1 MKIVH
6 IKNTVKNIIGSHL
19 VFLFVSGILF
29 FSPGASDAG
38 ETADVFTL
46 EKTIQTALK
55 NNIELQKAKEDI
67 NAAAASKNASRA
79 NFLPTF
85 NASYQYKHNYEEI
98 TSPLFGIT
106 TPENEYVFAASIT
119 QPVFA
124 GFSIINRYKLAG
136 LGLSAADL
144 NEKIIRLEIIY
155 RANKAYFSVL
165 KALKTEGVLQETV
178 TQLSAHENVAKTFY
192 EVGMTPLNDLLKS
205 QVELAN
211 SKQELTRA
219 KNNLEYAKSDFNT
232 LLRRPINAPVD
243 LVDLLNYVPLTNEFD
258 YYLELAK
265 TNRLEIKLADLQI
278 EMAEKELA
286 LAKKDYF
293 PTVTLTGTRYQ
304 RGTDWDVAGGDG
316 ISDPNSWNIS
326 AIASWNFWE
335 WGKTYFGEKEKKS
348 RLHQAELNKDE
359 TADKIT
365 LDVKQSFLKTKESEN
380 NIITVQKAIEQAK
393 ENLRIS
399 QERYKEQIATST
411 DVLDAQT
418 LLSRTMT
425 NYYNALYDSKISKA
439 SLYRAMSME
448 LAE

>member
-1 MKIVH
+1 VS
-6 IKNTVKNIIGSHL
+6 IKNKVKNVIAAHL

-29 FSPGASDAG
+29 FSPRAADSG
-38 ETADVFTL
+38 ETAEVFTL
-46 EKTIQTALK
+46 EKTILTAVK
-55 NNIELQKAKEDI
+55 NNIELQRAKEDT
-67 NAAAASKNASRA
+67 NAAAAAKNAARA
-79 NFLPTF
+79 NFLPVF

-98 TSPLFGIT
+98 TSSLLGIT
-106 TPENEYVFAASIT
+106 TPEDDYIFAVSIT

-124 GFSIINRYKLAG
+124 GFSIINRYKLAD
-136 LGLSAADL
+136 LGLDAAGL
-144 NEKIIRLEIIY
+144 NEKITRLEIIY

-165 KALKTEGVLQETV
+165 KALKIEGVLQETV

-211 SKQELTRA
+211 SRQELTIA

-232 LLRRPINAPVD
+232 LLRRHINSSVD
-243 LVDLLNYVPLTNEFD
+243 LVDILNYIPLTNELD
-258 YYLELAK
+258 YYFELAQK
-265 TNRLEIKLADLQI
+265 NRLEIKLVELQI

-316 ISDPNSWNIS
+316 ISDPNSWNVS

-335 WGKTYFGEKEKKS
+335 WGKTCFGTIEKKS
-348 RLHQAELNKDE
+348 RLHQAKLKKDE
-359 TADKIT
+359 IADKI
-365 LDVKQSFLKTKESEN
+365 LLEVKQSFLKTKESES

-399 QERYKEQIATST
+399 RERYKEQIATST

-425 NYYNALYDSKISKA
+425 NYYNALYDFKISKA

>member
-1 MKIVH
+1 M
-6 IKNTVKNIIGSHL
+6 
-19 VFLFVSGILF
+19 
-29 FSPGASDAG
+29 
-38 ETADVFTL
+38 
-46 EKTIQTALK
+46 
-55 NNIELQKAKEDI
+55 
-67 NAAAASKNASRA
+67 
-79 NFLPTF
+79 
-85 NASYQYKHNYEEI
+85 
-98 TSPLFGIT
+98 
-106 TPENEYVFAASIT
+106 
-119 QPVFA
+119 
-124 GFSIINRYKLAG
+124 
-136 LGLSAADL
+136 
-144 NEKIIRLEIIY
+144 
-155 RANKAYFSVL
+155 
-165 KALKTEGVLQETV
+165 

-211 SKQELTRA
+211 SRQELTIA

-232 LLRRPINAPVD
+232 LLRRHINSSVD
-243 LVDLLNYVPLTNEFD
+243 LVDILNHMPLTNELD
-258 YYLELAK
+258 YYLELAQK
-265 TNRLEIKLADLQI
+265 NRLEIKLADLQI

-316 ISDPNSWNIS
+316 ISDPNSWNVS

-335 WGKTYFGEKEKKS
+335 WGKTCFGAKEKKS
-348 RLHQAELNKDE
+348 RLYQAKLSKDE
-359 TADKIT
+359 IADKIS
-365 LDVKQSFLKTKESEN
+365 LEVKQSFLKTKESEN

-425 NYYNALYDSKISKA
+425 NYYNALYDFKISKA

>member
-1 MKIVH
+1 VS
-6 IKNTVKNIIGSHL
+6 IKKKVKKNISVHL
-19 VFLFVSGILF
+19 VSLFVSGILF
-29 FSPGASDAG
+29 FSPGAADSAD
-38 ETADVFTL
+38 TAEIFTL
-46 EKTIQTALK
+46 EKTIQTAVK
-55 NNIELQKAKEDI
+55 NNIELQRAKEDI
-67 NAAAASKNASRA
+67 NAAAASKDASRA
-79 NFLPTF
+79 NFLPVF

-98 TSPLFGIT
+98 SSPLLGIT
-106 TPENEYVFAASIT
+106 TPENDYIFAASIT

-136 LGLSAADL
+136 LGLDAAGL
-144 NEKIIRLEIIY
+144 NEKITRLEIIY

-165 KALKTEGVLQETV
+165 KALKIEGVLQETV

-211 SKQELTRA
+211 AMQELTIA

-232 LLRRPINAPVD
+232 LLRRHINSSVD
-243 LVDLLNYVPLTNEFD
+243 LVDILNYAPLTNELD
-258 YYLELAK
+258 YYLELAQK
-265 TNRLEIKLADLQI
+265 NRLEIKLAELQI

-293 PTVTLTGTRYQ
+293 PTVTLIGTRYQ
-304 RGTDWDVAGGDG
+304 RGTDWDVDGGDG
-316 ISDPNSWNIS
+316 ISDPNSWNVS

-335 WGKTYFGEKEKKS
+335 WGKTSFVAKEKKS
-348 RLHQAELNKDE
+348 RLYQATLKKDE
-359 TADKIT
+359 IADKIS
-365 LDVKQSFLKTKESEN
+365 LEVKQSFLKTKESEN
-380 NIITVQKAIEQAK
+380 NIVTVQKAIEQAK

-399 QERYKEQIATST
+399 RERYKEQIATST

-448 LAE
+448 ISE

>member
-1 MKIVH
+1 VS
-6 IKNTVKNIIGSHL
+6 IKNKIKKNIAVHL
-19 VFLFVSGILF
+19 VSLFVSGILF
-29 FSPGASDAG
+29 FSPGAADSG
-38 ETADVFTL
+38 ETAEVFTL
-46 EKTIQTALK
+46 EKTIQTAVK
-55 NNIELQKAKEDI
+55 NNIELQRAKEDI

-79 NFLPTF
+79 NFLPVF

-98 TSPLFGIT
+98 SSPLLGIT
-106 TPENEYVFAASIT
+106 TPEDDYIFAASVT

-124 GFSIINRYKLAG
+124 GFSIINRYNLAD
-136 LGLSAADL
+136 LGLDAAGL
-144 NEKIIRLEIIY
+144 NEKITRLEITY

-165 KALKTEGVLQETV
+165 KALKIGGVLEETV

-211 SKQELTRA
+211 SRQELTIA

-232 LLRRPINAPVD
+232 LLRRPINLSVD
-243 LVDLLNYVPLTNEFD
+243 LVDILNHAPLTNELD
-258 YYLELAK
+258 YYLDLAQK
-265 TNRLEIKLADLQI
+265 NRLEIKLADLQI

-293 PTVTLTGTRYQ
+293 PTVTLIGTRYQ
-304 RGTDWDVAGGDG
+304 RGTDWDVDGGDG
-316 ISDPNSWNIS
+316 ISDPNSWNVS

-335 WGKTYFGEKEKKS
+335 WGKTSFGAKEKKS
-348 RLHQAELNKDE
+348 RLYQATLKKDE
-359 TADKIT
+359 IADKIS
-365 LDVKQSFLKTKESEN
+365 LEVKQSFLKTKESEN
-380 NIITVQKAIEQAK
+380 NIVTVQKAIEQAK

-399 QERYKEQIATST
+399 RERYKEQIATST

-448 LAE
+448 LSE

>member
-1 MKIVH
+1 VS
-6 IKNTVKNIIGSHL
+6 IKKKVKKNISVHL
-19 VFLFVSGILF
+19 VSLFVSGILF
-29 FSPGASDAG
+29 FSPGAADSAD
-38 ETADVFTL
+38 TAEIFTL
-46 EKTIQTALK
+46 EKTIQTAVK
-55 NNIELQKAKEDI
+55 NNIELQRAKEDI
-67 NAAAASKNASRA
+67 NAAAASKDASRA
-79 NFLPTF
+79 NFLPVF

-98 TSPLFGIT
+98 SSPLLGIT
-106 TPENEYVFAASIT
+106 TPENDYIFAASIT

-136 LGLSAADL
+136 LGLDAAGF
-144 NEKIIRLEIIY
+144 NEKITRLEIIY

-165 KALKTEGVLQETV
+165 KALKIEGVLQETV

-211 SKQELTRA
+211 AMQELTIA

-232 LLRRPINAPVD
+232 LLRRHINSSVD
-243 LVDLLNYVPLTNEFD
+243 LVDILNYAPLTNELD
-258 YYLELAK
+258 YYLELAQK
-265 TNRLEIKLADLQI
+265 NRLEIKLAELQI

-293 PTVTLTGTRYQ
+293 PTVTLIGTRYQ
-304 RGTDWDVAGGDG
+304 RGTDWDVDGGDG
-316 ISDPNSWNIS
+316 ISDPNSWNVS

-335 WGKTYFGEKEKKS
+335 WGKTSFVAKEKKS
-348 RLHQAELNKDE
+348 RLYQATLKKDE
-359 TADKIT
+359 IADKIS
-365 LDVKQSFLKTKESEN
+365 LEVKQSFLKTKESEN
-380 NIITVQKAIEQAK
+380 NIVTVQKAIEQAK

-399 QERYKEQIATST
+399 RERYKEQIATST

>member
-1 MKIVH
+1 VS
-6 IKNTVKNIIGSHL
+6 IKKKVKKNIAVHL
-19 VFLFVSGILF
+19 VSLFVSGILF
-29 FSPGASDAG
+29 FSPGAADSG
-38 ETADVFTL
+38 ETAEVFTL
-46 EKTIQTALK
+46 EKTIQTAVK
-55 NNIELQKAKEDI
+55 NNIELQRAKEDI
-67 NAAAASKNASRA
+67 NAAAASKDASRA
-79 NFLPTF
+79 NFLPVF

-98 TSPLFGIT
+98 SSPLLGIT
-106 TPENEYVFAASIT
+106 TPENDYIFAASIT

-136 LGLSAADL
+136 LGLDAADL
-144 NEKIIRLEIIY
+144 NEKITRLEIIY

-165 KALKTEGVLQETV
+165 KALKIEGVLQETV

-211 SKQELTRA
+211 ARQELTIA

-232 LLRRPINAPVD
+232 LLRRHINSSVD
-243 LVDLLNYVPLTNEFD
+243 LVDILNYAPLTNELD
-258 YYLELAK
+258 YYLELAQK
-265 TNRLEIKLADLQI
+265 NRLEIKLAELQI

-293 PTVTLTGTRYQ
+293 PTVTLIGTRYQ
-304 RGTDWDVAGGDG
+304 RGTDWDVDGGDG
-316 ISDPNSWNIS
+316 ISDPNSWNVS

-335 WGKTYFGEKEKKS
+335 WGKTSFGAKEKKS
-348 RLHQAELNKDE
+348 RLYQATLKKDE
-359 TADKIT
+359 IADKIS
-365 LDVKQSFLKTKESEN
+365 LEVKQSFLKTKESEN
-380 NIITVQKAIEQAK
+380 NIVTVQKAIEQAK

-448 LAE
+448 LSE

>member
-1 MKIVH
+1 MS
-6 IKNTVKNIIGSHL
+6 IKNKVKNVIAAHL
-19 VFLFVSGILF
+19 VFLSISGIFF
-29 FSPGASDAG
+29 FSPRAADSV
-38 ETADVFTL
+38 ETAEIFTL
-46 EKTIQTALK
+46 EKTIQTAVK
-55 NNIELQKAKEDI
+55 NNIELQRAKEDI
-67 NAAAASKNASRA
+67 NAAAAAKNAARA
-79 NFLPTF
+79 NFLPVL

-106 TPENEYVFAASIT
+106 TPEDDYIFAVSIT

-136 LGLSAADL
+136 LGLDAAGL
-144 NEKIIRLEIIY
+144 NEKITRLEIIY
-155 RANKAYFSVL
+155 RANKAYLSVL
-165 KALKTEGVLQETV
+165 KALKIEGVLQETV

-211 SKQELTRA
+211 SRQELTIA

-232 LLRRPINAPVD
+232 LLRRHINSSVD
-243 LVDLLNYVPLTNEFD
+243 LVDILNYIPLTNELD
-258 YYLELAK
+258 YYFELAQK
-265 TNRLEIKLADLQI
+265 NRLEIKLVDLQI

-304 RGTDWDVAGGDG
+304 RGTDWDVNGGDG
-316 ISDPNSWNIS
+316 ISDPNSWNVS

-335 WGKTYFGEKEKKS
+335 WGKTCFGAVEKKS
-348 RLHQAELNKDE
+348 RLQQAKLKKDE
-359 TADKIT
+359 IADKI
-365 LDVKQSFLKTKESEN
+365 LLEVKQSFLKTKESES

-399 QERYKEQIATST
+399 RERYKEQIATST

-425 NYYNALYDSKISKA
+425 NYYNALYDFKISKA

>member
-1 MKIVH
+1 MS
-6 IKNTVKNIIGSHL
+6 IKNKVKNIVAAHL

-29 FSPGASDAG
+29 FSPGAADSG
-38 ETADVFTL
+38 ETTEVFTL
-46 EKTIQTALK
+46 EKTIQTAVK
-55 NNIELQKAKEDI
+55 NNIELQRAKEDI
-67 NAAAASKNASRA
+67 NAAAASKDASRA
-79 NFLPTF
+79 NFLPVF
-85 NASYQYKHNYEEI
+85 NVSYQYKHNYEEI
-98 TSPLFGIT
+98 TSSLLGII
-106 TPENEYVFAASIT
+106 TPEDEYLFAASVT

-136 LGLSAADL
+136 LGLDAAGL
-144 NEKIIRLEIIY
+144 NEKITRLEIIY

-165 KALKTEGVLQETV
+165 KALKIEGVLQETV

-211 SKQELTRA
+211 SRQELTIA

-232 LLRRPINAPVD
+232 LLRRPINSSVD
-243 LVDLLNYVPLTNEFD
+243 LVDILNHAPLTNELD
-258 YYLELAK
+258 YYLELAQK
-265 TNRLEIKLADLQI
+265 NRLEIKLAELQI

-316 ISDPNSWNIS
+316 ISDPNSWNVS

-335 WGKTYFGEKEKKS
+335 WGKTCFGAIEKKS
-348 RLHQAELNKDE
+348 RLHQAKFKKDE
-359 TADKIT
+359 IADKIS
-365 LDVKQSFLKTKESEN
+365 LEVKQSFLKTKESEN
-380 NIITVQKAIEQAK
+380 SIITVQKAIEQAK

-399 QERYKEQIATST
+399 RERYKEQIATST

-425 NYYNALYDSKISKA
+425 NYYNALYDFKISKA